1 MKYPYTALFSSLLE
15 MGVDPS
21 EARRMSYSRAAW
33 LVEGHNQ
40 ATGAASGSGGVRD
53 ATQADIRKLLG

>member
-1 MKYPYTALFSSLLE
+1 MFSSLLE